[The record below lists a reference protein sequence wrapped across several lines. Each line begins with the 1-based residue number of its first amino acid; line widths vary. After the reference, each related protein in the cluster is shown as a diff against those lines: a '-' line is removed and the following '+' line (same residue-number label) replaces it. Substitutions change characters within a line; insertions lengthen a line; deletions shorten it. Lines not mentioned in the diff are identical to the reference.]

1 MWRVMLVGLLSL
13 LLAGCLLDGDLTMEP
28 MTAADC
34 FEWEIFDEESGLCYD
49 PEICDTPEECYEE
62 DLFSF
67 IFGLFDWGGEAITG
81 PGFDSFSASGED
93 NLVTY
98 LVMGDEIEVFIYHEL
113 DDLYALEVMSLDELE
128 ALQADE
134 ALHRSIWD
142 LFARMIPAEQRTFVS
157 RFVIFTDGPEGTYGA
172 VAQDPDDPQRW
183 MLSMDPADAGQ
194 VTELTYTL
202 IHEFGHL
209 LTLNA
214 AQVPPNL
221 ELFAAEFD
229 TEDLDRYD
237 QLYEEAEAACPTYFP
252 GEGCS
257 LADSYIN
264 RFFDRFWADIYWEW
278 EELLWMED
286 DEEYYDALDALYE
299 TYADRF
305 VTDYAATNPA
315 EDIAESWT
323 AFVLSPR
330 PEGETIAD
338 QKVLFFYEF
347 PELVRL
353 RTQILA
359 GAQDVLR

>member
-1 MWRVMLVGLLSL
+1 MWRIILIGLFTLFLS
-13 LLAGCLLDGDLTMEP
+13 GCLLDEDLVMEP
-28 MTAADC
+28 MVPADC
-34 FEWEIFDEESGLCYD
+34 FEWEIFDEESSLCYD

-62 DLFSF
+62 DIFSF
-67 IFGLFDWGGEAITG
+67 IFGLFDWDEGSISG

-98 LVMGDEIEVFIYHEL
+98 LVMGDEIQLFTLHEL
-113 DDLYALEVMSLDELE
+113 EDLYALEVMSLVEVE

-134 ALHRSIWD
+134 ATHQAIWD
-142 LFARMIPAEQRTFVS
+142 LFAQMIPPEQRDFVS
-157 RFVIFTDGPEGTYGA
+157 QFIIFTDGPEGTYGA
-172 VAQDPDDPQRW
+172 VAPDPEDPQRW
-183 MLSMDPADAGQ
+183 MLSMDPADAGDW
-194 VTELTYTL
+194 TELTYTL

-209 LTLNA
+209 LTLNP

-229 TEDLDRYD
+229 MDDLDLYD

-257 LADSYIN
+257 LEESYIN
-264 RFFDRFWADIYWEW
+264 RFFDLFWADIYWEW
-278 EELLWMED
+278 EDLLWMEE

-299 TYADRF
+299 SYADRF

-323 AFVLSPR
+323 AFILSPR
-330 PEGETIAD
+330 PTGQSIAD
-338 QKVLFFYEF
+338 DKVRFFYEF